1 MPEPVYFVVERWGGS
16 RTASLVTDRLP
27 QKFQGRAAKRNG
39 LHYSRR
45 IDDQPHLASR
55 SLADLVGIYELF
67 GGELPDKPA
76 SKCG

>member
-1 MPEPVYFVVERWGGS
+1 MPEPVYFIVERWGGS

-27 QKFQGRAAKRNG
+27 QKFLGRDAKPNG

-45 IDDQPHLASR
+45 IDDQPHLANR
-55 SLADLVGIYELF
+55 SLAELRDIYELF

-76 SKCG
+76 A